1 MLIHYV
7 EAMQMALMTL
17 WGWAT
22 SSAGIALLTFVVGV
36 ALVGAA
42 MVLRRD
48 EAWGRIELW
57 QRGARWSLGWVGVLI
72 VATLGWFGLGAVYH
86 VSQID
91 ERWREGAVAVTDPL
105 PSGAPISQVGP
116 ALAALGERTYTRTLK
131 LPPEFLK
138 QVGEDGLGVLAP
150 YVTDPTADNVLRLR
164 DKFRRSGREVVFTR
178 EATVSSE
185 EPLSFS
191 DANVHVAFVPQGGRV
206 YDSAFEALYRW
217 NNPDKVARTIRFTFP
232 LPQVGTL
239 RDLRISVDGKPVAQA
254 EDSQSYEWQ
263 EEMKPGEFHTATV
276 AYRAVGARAWN
287 YNLGSQRRRVQ
298 QFGLVTTGLSDPRF
312 ARGGLLPTTRRGAAI
327 NWKLDNVVTAQQ
339 IALVWPEDFSV
350 RLYLQAV
357 SALPLALL
365 LFVPL
370 VLALGLYGRRV
381 PHPLRLLVALCIF
394 IVALGAATVTTIYA
408 GALVGLI
415 VAPLL
420 GAVAATWIL
429 GWRFGAV
436 MVPLALFPATFLSEQ
451 HSGLMIVALFV
462 LSVGVAVLT
471 AREKT
476 KPASSFAVD

>member
-7 EAMQMALMTL
+7 EAMQMALWTL

-22 SSAGIALLTFVVGV
+22 SSVGIALLTFSGGV

-42 MVLRRD
+42 MVLKRD

-57 QRGARWSLGWVGVLI
+57 QSGARWSLGWVGVLI
-72 VATLGWFGLGAVYH
+72 VTTLGWFGLGAVYH

-116 ALAALGERTYTRTLK
+116 ALAALGERTYMRTLR
-131 LPPEFLK
+131 LPPKFLD
-138 QVGEDGLGVLAP
+138 QLGEDGLGVLAP
-150 YVTDPTADNVLRLR
+150 YITDPTADNVLRLR

-178 EATVSSE
+178 EATVSAE

-191 DANVHVAFVPQGGRV
+191 DAAVRVAFVPQGGRV
-206 YDSAFEALYRW
+206 YDSAFEARYSW
-217 NNPDKVARTIRFTFP
+217 SNPDAQARTIRFTFP
-232 LPQVGTL
+232 LPAVGTL
-239 RDLRISVDGKPVAQA
+239 RDLRVMVDGQAVAQA
-254 EDSQSYEWQ
+254 ENSQSYEWQ
-263 EEMKPGEFHTATV
+263 DLMKSGQKHTATV
-276 AYRAVGARAWN
+276 TYRAVGARAWN

-298 QFGLVTTGLSDPRF
+298 QFGLVTTGLRDPRF
-312 ARGGLLPTTRRGAAI
+312 ARGGLLPTVRRSDAI
-327 NWKLDNVVTAQQ
+327 DWNLDNVVTAQQ

-381 PHPLRLLVALCIF
+381 PHPLRLLVALGIF
-394 IVALGAATVTTIYA
+394 IVALGGATVATIYA
-408 GALVGLI
+408 GAFIGLVA
-415 VAPLL
+415 VPLL
-420 GAVAATWIL
+420 GAIAATAIL

-436 MVPLALFPATFLSEQ
+436 IVPLALFPATFLSEQ
-451 HSGLMIVALFV
+451 HSGLMLIGLFV
-462 LSVGVAVLT
+462 IALIGAAWT
-471 AREKT
+471 ARRT
-476 KPASSFAVD
+476 AQLPSSFAVE